1 MITIWSINAK
11 KVGINIKILNLIIK
25 IQIREFK
32 QNSKANVDQSY
43 ETIEKKQ

>member
-11 KVGINIKILNLIIK
+11 KVGINIKILNIIK
-25 IQIREFK
+25 IQIGEFK